1 LCKRVCPPY
10 GSNLLTL
17 SLDSTSV
24 AISGVTTLTLADVG
38 GTTTSSP
45 ED

>member
-1 LCKRVCPPY
+1 VTG

-17 SLDSTSV
+17 SPYDSASS

-45 ED
+45 EN